1 MMFISGVLLFILYGS
16 IGFTDAAPRSA
27 SYDSA
32 SPLSRRL
39 RSASVTEVLPGTSLH
54 QLPEDWGVL
63 RALKRLIRAPGP
75 PLSAQDIGGST
86 TPARRPG
93 TEPFSQHVSSSESD
107 WRRRPGAARRSTD
120 AQTSVFSPEK
130 MLQMVSMI
138 PQRTAN
144 DAWSTD
150 HIDTSVPSKDQGQE
164 VACNCS
170 TGGEGILDPEECD
183 VRTGRCS
190 CVSGHSG
197 PQCDDCEDGHFTN
210 STGGCLP
217 CQCDSYGAVDPLC
230 DSSGT
235 CVCKRGVDG
244 PKCDDC
250 HPEFFHFSS
259 TGCQPCRCNNH
270 TNYCHP
276 QSGVCLNCMN
286 NTQGDNCEECQ
297 PNFYRPSSTAELGQS
312 CSPCPCSKTSTTGR
326 CHADSAGQAVC
337 DACLPG
343 YTGPRCLTCTPR
355 FFRSEGACLPCEC
368 HGNAD
373 PSGPPQMC
381 DPDTGR
387 CLGCSP
393 VTTGDKCQLCA
404 TGFSGNAQA
413 QNCTRAP
420 DVRAA
425 SDPGTTPPPLTTL
438 PPIMTSP
445 ATTLADPS
453 TTASSH
459 SNNNTT
465 ITTSPGTPAASTQ
478 TVASTLGA
486 WPSDNTTAPS
496 DVSWTQFNVIILAV
510 IILVVLVLLGFVGG
524 VYAYREYQ
532 NRKLNAPFW
541 TIELKEDNISFS
553 SYHDSLPN
561 ADVSGLLED
570 EASEVAPNGQLAL
583 TTQSNCY
590 KA

>member
-1 MMFISGVLLFILYGS
+1 MFISGVLLFILYGS
-16 IGFTDAAPRSA
+16 IDFNDAAPRSTF
-27 SYDSA
+27 YDFA
-32 SPLSRRL
+32 SPLSNRL
-39 RSASVTEVLPGTSLH
+39 RLASETKELTSTSLH
-54 QLPEDWGVL
+54 QLPEDWVVL
-63 RALKRLIRAPGP
+63 RALKRLIRAPGT
-75 PLSAQDIGGST
+75 PLIAPDPGSSI
-86 TPARRPG
+86 TPARLPG
-93 TEPFSQHVSSSESD
+93 TSSQHVSSSQQTAESD
-107 WRRRPGAARRSTD
+107 WRRRSGAARRSTD
-120 AQTSVFSPEK
+120 AQTSVFPPEK
-130 MLQMVSMI
+130 TLQTMVSMVS
-138 PQRTAN
+138 QRTAN

-150 HIDTSVPSKDQGQE
+150 NIDTSVPSKDKGQE

-183 VRTGRCS
+183 RRTGRCS
-190 CVSGHSG
+190 CVSGYSG
-197 PQCDDCEDGHFTN
+197 QQCDDCEEGHFTN
-210 STGGCLP
+210 GTGGCLP

-235 CVCKRGVDG
+235 CVCKTGVYG

-250 HPEFFHFSS
+250 HPGFFHFSS

-286 NTQGDNCEECQ
+286 NTQGVNCEECQ
-297 PNFYRPSSTAELGQS
+297 PNFYRPSSTASLGQS
-312 CSPCPCSKTSTTGR
+312 CTPCPCSNTSSTGS
-326 CHADSAGQAVC
+326 CHADSAGEAVC

-343 YTGPRCLTCTPR
+343 YAGPRCLTCAPR

-373 PSGPPQMC
+373 PNGPPQIC

-393 VTTGDKCQLCA
+393 ATTGEQCQLCA
-404 TGFSGNAQA
+404 PGFSGNARA
-413 QNCTRAP
+413 QNCTRT
-420 DVRAA
+420 
-425 SDPGTTPPPLTTL
+425 PGMYPPG
-438 PPIMTSP
+438 
-445 ATTLADPS
+445 ADPS
-453 TTASSH
+453 TTASSRG
-459 SNNNTT
+459 NNTT
-465 ITTSPGTPAASTQ
+465 ITTTPGMPAASTQ
-478 TVASTLGA
+478 TVASSLGA